1 MAKKSTKSTVSPVKA
16 EEVKITPETLKTPK
30 VDFDV
35 WYSKRVKVIPPVHYK
50 EILHADF
57 KARGLLTKETME
69 TFDAA
74 LAKYGI
80 KI

>member
-1 MAKKSTKSTVSPVKA
+1 MAKKSTKSTVSPVTV
-16 EEVKITPETLKTPK
+16 EEVKVTPGTKAVQK

-35 WYSKRVKVIPPVHYK
+35 WYSRRVSIIPPVHYK
-50 EILHADF
+50 EIIQTDF
-57 KARGLLTKETME
+57 KARGLSTKETME
-69 TFDAA
+69 SYDAA